1 MKFSIITVVKND
13 KNNILKTINS
23 VKNQN
28 YKNFEHIIIDGSS
41 TDGTTEIIKKNLRKN
56 KDYKHIIKK
65 DKNLYDALNYG
76 LKISKGECI
85 GILHSGDIFFS
96 NKILNIVKQKINIVD
111 AVSGNIIYKKKNK
124 IIRQWKYKIDK
135 LNKYNC
141 FKIAHTSLFLKKKM
155 INKIKKYDIQ
165 YSIASD
171 TDFILQLA
179 KLKSLKYYY
188 IDQNIVI
195 MNIGGLSTSLKNF
208 LNKIFQDL
216 KIYNKHFGIN
226 FIFFYLFKL
235 SYKLYKML

>member
-1 MKFSIITVVKND
+1 
-13 KNNILKTINS
+13 
-23 VKNQN
+23 
-28 YKNFEHIIIDGSS
+28 
-41 TDGTTEIIKKNLRKN
+41 
-56 KDYKHIIKK
+56 
-65 DKNLYDALNYG
+65 
-76 LKISKGECI
+76 
-85 GILHSGDIFFS
+85 
-96 NKILNIVKQKINIVD
+96 
-111 AVSGNIIYKKKNK
+111 
-124 IIRQWKYKIDK
+124 
-135 LNKYNC
+135 
-141 FKIAHTSLFLKKKM
+141 M

>member
-1 MKFSIITVVKND
+1 M
-13 KNNILKTINS
+13 
-23 VKNQN
+23 
-28 YKNFEHIIIDGSS
+28 
-41 TDGTTEIIKKNLRKN
+41 
-56 KDYKHIIKK
+56 
-65 DKNLYDALNYG
+65 
-76 LKISKGECI
+76 
-85 GILHSGDIFFS
+85 
-96 NKILNIVKQKINIVD
+96 NIVKQKINIVD